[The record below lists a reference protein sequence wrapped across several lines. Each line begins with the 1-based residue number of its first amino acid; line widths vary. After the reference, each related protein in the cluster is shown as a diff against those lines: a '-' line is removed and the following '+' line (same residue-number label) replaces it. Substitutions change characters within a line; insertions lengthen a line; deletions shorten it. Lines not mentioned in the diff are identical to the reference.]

1 MNFGSD
7 NQSGASEQV
16 LNAIIAANAGSSSSY
31 GTDEWTHKA
40 ELLLAE
46 IFETD
51 LKAYFV
57 TSGTA
62 ANCLA
67 LSCLVQPWDQIVCHD
82 HAHIL
87 NDELTAPEMYTGG
100 ARLTGLDIDRPK
112 LSQQALFEYL
122 TTFEGHEPHTPQPRA
137 LSITQLSESGCAYSL
152 EEIQALTSLTKKH
165 DMNVHMDGARF
176 ANALISLNCSPADMT
191 WKAGV
196 DVLCLGA
203 SKNGAL
209 AAEAVIFFNKE
220 LAKDFEYRRKRAGH
234 LLSKGRLL
242 GAQFCGWL
250 EQNHWLD
257 LATQSNAQA
266 HKLAQSIQSSC
277 YSELAWPEQKANFGN
292 EVFAFIDNA
301 KIKELRNA
309 GAVFYE
315 WPKRFLP
322 TKDRSDATLVRL
334 VASFNTS
341 DSELTQFENVLHSS
355 K

>member
-16 LNAIIAANAGSSSSY
+16 LNAIIDANVGSSASY
-31 GTDEWTHKA
+31 GTDAWTQKA
-40 ELLLAE
+40 EMLLADVFDTE
-46 IFETD
+46 

-67 LSCLVQPWDQIVCHD
+67 LASLVQPWDQIVCHA
-82 HAHIL
+82 HAHII

-100 ARLTGLDIDRPK
+100 ARLTGLDIDAPK
-112 LSQQALFEYL
+112 LSVAALSNYL
-122 TTFEGHEPHTPQPRA
+122 ATYEGHEPHTAMPKA
-137 LSITQLSESGCAYSL
+137 LSITQLAESGCAYTL
-152 EEIQALTSLTKKH
+152 EELRGLTDTAKKYSMH
-165 DMNVHMDGARF
+165 VHMDGARF
-176 ANALISLNCSPADMT
+176 ANALVTLGCTPAEMT
-191 WKAGV
+191 WKSGV

-209 AAEAVIFFNKE
+209 AAEAVIFFNLE

-250 EQNHWLD
+250 ANDHWLD
-257 LATQSNAQA
+257 LAKQSNAQA
-266 HKLAQSIQSSC
+266 EKLSKGIVGSSNA
-277 YSELAWPEQKANFGN
+277 ELAWPEQQTNFGN
-292 EVFAFIDNA
+292 EVFAFIKDE
-301 KIKELRNA
+301 KIEALRSA

-322 TKDRSDATLVRL
+322 NKSVENATLVRL
-334 VASFNTS
+334 VVSFNTL
-341 DSELTQFENVLHSS
+341 DEEIQQFINILN
-355 K
+355 